1 MPIET
6 CTGSEQAIPTHARVT
21 MLDPS
26 RREARRP
33 ASCGGPSDASDGALG
48 RIRTCDLLL
57 RRQTRYPLRY
67 EGVCRRRLRASPSA
81 CARYHTRRDVF
92 HKPLPRPG
100 DVTVCLS
107 VTVAGRL
114 AKEGLMEGGR
124 ALVVVN
130 PQARHGETRDLLPT
144 VTRLLDAVLPY
155 DLAVTEEADDAA
167 RMAE

>member
-1 MPIET
+1 
-6 CTGSEQAIPTHARVT
+6 
-21 MLDPS
+21 
-26 RREARRP
+26 
-33 ASCGGPSDASDGALG
+33 
-48 RIRTCDLLL
+48 
-57 RRQTRYPLRY
+57 
-67 EGVCRRRLRASPSA
+67 
-81 CARYHTRRDVF
+81 
-92 HKPLPRPG
+92 
-100 DVTVCLS
+100 LS